1 MKAKTKFLALAV
13 AVIFTGAA
21 YGQTSNSNS
30 TSGAGAST
38 TTTANPVNNNFG
50 NGSSTSAS
58 GSQAGAVSSTVGN
71 DANLGVTVHQ
81 DFSTPGKQTIEH
93 TGTSTSNVNT
103 NISGTTTLRNVP
115 NVVPPNI
122 LPTSPCMGSSSIG
135 GSVAGF
141 GIGGGTSWKD
151 TDCGY
156 RETARVFMQ
165 AGRMDDGIAVL
176 CASEYAGSAPVCKNL
191 AAQQKKAEAAQVQ
204 ANARDQQIKD
214 ANDRARQTVTL
225 GQMTKSQQDTAL
237 TRAAMMPTELARKQ
251 ENCRLAG
258 DDQMMRARF
267 ECGIYHPV
275 AFKQ

>member
-21 YGQTSNSNS
+21 HGQTANS

-38 TTTANPVNNNFG
+38 TTTANPVNTNVG
-50 NGSSTSAS
+50 NGASTSAS
-58 GSQAGAVSSTVGN
+58 GSQAGAVSSTTGNSVGM
-71 DANLGVTVHQ
+71 GVTVEQ
-81 DFSTPGKQTIEH
+81 DFSTPGKQYIEYGGSH
-93 TGTSTSNVNT
+93 SVNT
-103 NISGTTTLRNVP
+103 NVSGTTTLRNVP

-122 LPTSPCMGSSSIG
+122 LPTSPCMGSSSLG

-165 AGRMDDGIAVL
+165 AGRMEDGIAVL
-176 CASEYAGSAPVCKNL
+176 CASEYAGTAPVCKNL
-191 AAQQKKAEAAQVQ
+191 AAQQKRSEAGQVQ
-204 ANARDQQIKD
+204 AQAKETMIRDQ
-214 ANDRARQTVTL
+214 NDRGRTTATTL
-225 GQMTKSQQDTAL
+225 GQMSKSQQDYAL
-237 TRAAMMPTELARKQ
+237 TKAAMLPERDRKA

-258 DDQMMRARF
+258 EDVMMRARF
-267 ECGIYHPV
+267 ECGIHHPV